1 MSRVA
6 SNPITI
12 PSGVEVKLA
21 DRQVAVKGP
30 KGQLEFA
37 LHQFVDIEI
46 ESNQIKVIKKEKI
59 GNISGSRNAA
69 LISADAI
76 AGTTRAILQNHVT
89 GVSKGYERKLLMVG
103 VGYRAQA
110 QGNKLNISAGFSH
123 PVVFELP
130 SGITVET
137 PTQTEIVI
145 RGADK
150 QVVGQVAANIRAVRP
165 PESYKGKGIRYSDEK
180 VIIKETK
187 KK

>member
-6 SNPITI
+6 NSPIQL
-12 PSGVEVKLA
+12 PSGVELKL
-21 DRQVAVKGP
+21 DGQQVVVKGP
-30 KGQLEFA
+30 KGQLEHT
-37 LHQFVDIEI
+37 LHHFVDLEI
-46 ESNQIKVIKKEKI
+46 DGNVVKVSKKEKI
-59 GNISGSRNAA
+59 GNISGSKNAA
-69 LISADAI
+69 KISVNAL
-76 AGTTRAILQNHVT
+76 AGTTRAILQNHVN
-89 GVSKGYERKLLMVG
+89 GVTKGFERKLVMVG

-123 PVVFELP
+123 PVVFEVP
-130 SGITVET
+130 KGITIET

-145 RGADK
+145 RGIDK
-150 QVVGQVAANIRAVRP
+150 QVVGQIAANIRAVRP